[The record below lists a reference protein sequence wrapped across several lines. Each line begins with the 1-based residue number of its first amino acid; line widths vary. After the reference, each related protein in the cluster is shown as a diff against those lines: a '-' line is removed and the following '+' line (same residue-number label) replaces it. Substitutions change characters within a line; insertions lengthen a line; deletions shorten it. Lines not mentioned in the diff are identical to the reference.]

1 MKYLTVFATLA
12 ATVLAAPAPAPAKGT
27 TEWTP
32 ALAGYFDVVYKH
44 IQEARQN
51 GANPPTCDLSKAAL
65 PAAPTPLPILDSY
78 ILEHVAIGRGTQ
90 VAFLLRPL
98 TGSY

>member
-1 MKYLTVFATLA
+1 MKYLAVFATLA
-12 ATVLAAPAPAPAKGT
+12 ATILAAPTAPDSKGT

-51 GANPPTCDLSKAAL
+51 GVDPPTCDLSKASL
-65 PAAPTPLPILDSY
+65 PVAPTPFPILADY
-78 ILEHVAIGRGTQ
+78 VLEHVAIGRGTQ
-90 VAFLLRPL
+90 VCFFF
-98 TGSY
+98 